1 MYMCLVQRVV
11 RSVLSARLRFLS
23 PADGFSRST
32 CTCALERGT
41 AQLYA
46 SYGTDVGGRSSSSEL
61 LGRINAPPAPG
72 LSGRRLTPPP
82 SAADTRLPP
91 RRCAYTTPIRLS
103 GRPKP
108 LKPTRDGP
116 SRGTPPH
123 NSNTTD
129 ADALSTGRARCAVCK
144 CPDGRVSLVYGRPGG
159 LRCHRAQW
167 SPRRSGRSLPQRYEI
182 PRASA
187 VWASSHALPPR
198 AAAVQSWA

>member
-1 MYMCLVQRVV
+1 MCLVQRVV
-11 RSVLSARLRFLS
+11 RSVLSARLIFLS
-23 PADGFSRST
+23 PAETQSFSRS
-32 CTCALERGT
+32 APVPVLLSAERLGFT
-41 AQLYA
+41 R
-46 SYGTDVGGRSSSSEL
+46 TDVGGRSSSSEL

-129 ADALSTGRARCAVCK
+129 ADASSTGRARCAVCK

>member
-1 MYMCLVQRVV
+1 MPCATCGPFCPV
-11 RSVLSARLRFLS
+11 RSVDLFEPSRDAEFLALR
-23 PADGFSRST
+23 A
-32 CTCALERGT
+32 CTCAFERGT
-41 AQLYA
+41 ARLYA
-46 SYGTDVGGRSSSSEL
+46 YGRRRTELPSSSEL

-129 ADALSTGRARCAVCK
+129 ADASSTGRARCAVCK